1 MKKLKNYME
10 KEHLKQNLMGPNA
23 IALLQ
28 EAMVNI
34 NVDSAER
41 VLDLG
46 CGMGLTSMYLAEH
59 TRAMIY
65 AMDLWI
71 PATENYKHFCEC
83 GFENRIIPIHADAN
97 DTPFADDYFDA
108 VFSIDSY
115 PYFGRNEEYLDKHLA
130 PLVKKDGLIVL
141 CIPGMKKEL
150 DYLPDEM
157 AKSWTAE
164 DIESI
169 RSIDWWEAL
178 LQKSSLT
185 EIISISEM
193 NCFEESWN
201 DWLATENPYA
211 ISDRKAMQA
220 GAGKYMNIIKVVCKR
235 K

>member
-1 MKKLKNYME
+1 MKNYME
-10 KEHLKQNLMGPNA
+10 KEYVSQNLMGPNA
-23 IALLQ
+23 ITLLE
-28 EAMVNI
+28 EAMCAI
-34 NVDSAER
+34 NLDSAER
-41 VLDLG
+41 ILDLG
-46 CGMGLTSMYLAEH
+46 CGMGLTSMYLADH
-59 TRAMIY
+59 TCATIY

-71 PATENYKHFCEC
+71 TAAENFKRFCEC

-97 DTPFADDYFDA
+97 DSPFADDYFDA

-115 PYFGRNEEYLDKHLA
+115 PYFGREENYLDKHLA
-130 PLVKKDGLIVL
+130 PLVKMGGLIVL

-150 DYLPDEM
+150 GYLPDEM
-157 AKSWTAE
+157 SKSWTAE

-169 RSIDWWEAL
+169 RSLDWWKAL

-201 DWLATENPYA
+201 DWLATDNPYA
-211 ISDRKAMQA
+211 VSDRKAMHA
-220 GAGKYMNIIKVVCKR
+220 GAGKYMNIIKVICKR